1 MREKIQFGLIRY
13 FPYGHGLA
21 HGEANLYQ
29 PLRYPGRY
37 SIVGGD
43 YWENVKNYTRVERPP
58 VPYTDGQSSS
68 RTCQKCKEDAQQRT
82 VLFIVVPFAEI
93 GITRSVTYPEAIHA
107 ID

>member
-1 MREKIQFGLIRY
+1 MREKIPFCLIRY
-13 FPYGHGLA
+13 LPYGHALA

-29 PLRYPGRY
+29 PLRYPGSY

-68 RTCQKCKEDAQQRT
+68 RTCQKCKEDAT
-82 VLFIVVPFAEI
+82 TFIVVPFAEI